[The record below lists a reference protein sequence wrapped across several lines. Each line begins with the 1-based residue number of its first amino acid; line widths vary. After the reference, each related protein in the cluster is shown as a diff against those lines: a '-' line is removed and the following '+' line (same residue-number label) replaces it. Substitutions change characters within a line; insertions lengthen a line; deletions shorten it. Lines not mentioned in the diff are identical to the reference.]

1 MILFNNMFLPL
12 VIRKIPARYLEEFFQ
27 RYTNLIKNSVRLLC
41 FLAIGIYSLATLIS
55 YFLYPRSF
63 KADEI
68 PIFAMLVLSG
78 IIIAYISVKVKSLK
92 AARANAYIFTLLLAM
107 FITAIG
113 IIYYQYIE
121 VTSAL
126 YLFVFFVISFTIPWF
141 PFEIIPVS
149 SLYILS
155 YSVLFI
161 YARHRFADFGT
172 GINFERYVDGVLF
185 LAMGCIFAI
194 VIRIKEFVRQV
205 DNFIFLK
212 EIESKNSQ
220 MQKELELATRVHKTL
235 IPGSVST
242 DLVDIAVLYLPV
254 SYMGGDYAKF
264 KFLDKER
271 LIFIICDVTGHGV
284 SAALLVNRFHAEFE
298 RLAGDGK
305 EPGVLLKELNDFI
318 VEDFGGINM
327 YLSAFCGLLDFKN
340 GKFLYSNHGHPSQY
354 IYRIQKSDIF
364 TLPSQTTLLGLPVK
378 EDMIY
383 EHKVDFQKGDRI
395 LLFTDGVIETVNKAG
410 QHYGEQRLEDFIR
423 YNYGLNVEAFNQK
436 LKDELASFNCGPFND
451 DIFILNI
458 YIKP

>member
-1 MILFNNMFLPL
+1 MFFPII
-12 VIRKIPARYLEEFFQ
+12 IRKIPLQYREEFFQ
-27 RYTNLIKNSVRLLC
+27 RYANLNKNSVRLLC

-63 KADEI
+63 KTDEI

-78 IIIAYISVKVKSLK
+78 IIIVFISKRLK
-92 AARANAYIFTLLLAM
+92 TLKGAKAIAYIFTFLISM

-126 YLFVFFVISFTIPWF
+126 YLFVFFLISFTIPWF

-161 YARHRFADFGT
+161 YARHEFSGLGI
-172 GINFERYVDGVLF
+172 GINFERYIDGIIF
-185 LAMGCIFAI
+185 LSMGCIFAI
-194 VIRIKEFVRQV
+194 VIRRREFMRNV

-212 EIESKNSQ
+212 EIEDKNKQ

-235 IPGSVST
+235 IPNSIST
-242 DLVDIAVLYLPV
+242 DLLDIAVLYLPV

-264 KFLDKER
+264 RFINDDK

-284 SAALLVNRFHAEFE
+284 SAALLVNRFHSEFE
-298 RLAGDGK
+298 RLARDGK
-305 EPGVLLKELNDFI
+305 NPGVLLKELNDFI
-318 VEDFGGINM
+318 VEEFQGINM
-327 YLSAFCGLLDFKN
+327 YLSAFCGLLDFKHN
-340 GKFLYSNHGHPSQY
+340 KFSYSNHGHPSQY
-354 IYRIQKSDIF
+354 IYCIKKSDISI
-364 TLPSQTTLLGLPVK
+364 LPSQTTLLGLPVK
-378 EDMIY
+378 EDTVY
-383 EHKVDFQKGDRI
+383 EHSINFEKEDRI
-395 LLFTDGVIETVNKAG
+395 LLFTDGVIEASNKTG
-410 QHYGEQRLEDFIR
+410 QDYGEGRLQDFIR
-423 YNYGLNVEAFNQK
+423 HNYNLNVEVFNQK
-436 LKDELASFNCGPFND
+436 LKDDLVSFNYGPFND

-458 YIKP
+458 YIK